1 MNLTMGILTKAAP
14 TSRLPEHLVYP
25 GQNQQIFSTNT
36 ETAVRTRLKVIT
48 AVRMRIIHTNRGNP
62 CAW

>member
-1 MNLTMGILTKAAP
+1 MNLTLESLTTAAQ

-36 ETAVRTRLKVIT
+36 EAGRKSLKVIT
-48 AVRMRIIHTNRGNP
+48 AVRMRLIHTNRGNP